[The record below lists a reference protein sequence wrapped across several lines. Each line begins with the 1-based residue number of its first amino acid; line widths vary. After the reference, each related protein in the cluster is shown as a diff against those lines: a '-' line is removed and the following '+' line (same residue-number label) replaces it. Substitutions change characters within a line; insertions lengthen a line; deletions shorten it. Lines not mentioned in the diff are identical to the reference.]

1 MTVHMFGNTCSPAVA
16 NFCLRRTTEDGEE
29 IFGSAAKEFVNNNFY
44 IDDGLTSTPL
54 DTDAIPLVK
63 NTQAL
68 LATANIRLHKVVSNS
83 IVVMESFPAEDR
95 IDNLKDLDLK
105 VDPIPVQRSLG
116 MHWDV
121 EKDAFTFRISLPEKP
136 YTRRGVLAIVNSTY
150 DPLGLITP
158 ITLGGRLLLRKLTD
172 MRNKRSGNN
181 QLLGWD
187 EVLPSSLLNEWLRW
201 RDALYE
207 LQDVLIPRCYHPNNF
222 GQITRVE
229 LHAFSDASEDAIGAT
244 VYLKLVD
251 NKERVSVSLIFA
263 QTKLAPRRLTTIPRL
278 ELYAAVLTTQATRR
292 VLKELTIE
300 VNEVVF
306 YSDPKVVLG
315 YIQNEKRRF
324 YSYVANRVQIIRQI
338 SSPTQWR
345 YVGTSINPAD
355 LATRSISPKQLLN
368 TQWFQGPEFLRNPH
382 QLSPSSHVEMPL
394 NEEDPEIRPLLA
406 LKLNAQQHVKG
417 FGSRRFERFSR
428 WSTLRRAVARLILK
442 IRTFKLRR
450 DLDGE
455 KSSMRPAHPN
465 SENIQRRISSDLLK
479 SAEEVLTKTV
489 QGESFAP
496 EIDALT
502 SSRVHSNRTLT
513 HKEHNHKTSHLYRLD
528 PFLDEYGILHVG
540 GRTRCSH
547 QTYHEKHPAFL
558 PKDHCLSYL
567 VINHYHE
574 KTHHQGQ
581 LISQG
586 AVLQGGF
593 WIISCRR
600 MVSKLINR
608 CVTCKRLRGKVQE
621 QHMSDLPFDHLETP
635 PPFTN
640 VGFDV
645 FGPWVIH
652 MRKLR
657 GGTSNSKRWGLIF
670 TCLNSRAVHIEVL
683 DSMDSSSFICGLRR
697 FFAIRGPAAV
707 LRCDRG
713 TNFLG
718 GKTELENALNEMDQD
733 SIQHYLSE
741 EGCQWLFNPPHASH
755 FGGTW
760 ERQIGTIR
768 RVLDVML
775 SKLGPRQLTHDL
787 LVTLMAEV
795 SAIVNA
801 HPIGVL
807 PTDPDHPQP
816 LSPALLLTMK
826 T

>member
-1 MTVHMFGNTCSPAVA
+1 M
-16 NFCLRRTTEDGEE
+16 D
-29 IFGSAAKEFVNNNFY
+29 
-44 IDDGLTSTPL
+44 
-54 DTDAIPLVK
+54 
-63 NTQAL
+63 
-68 LATANIRLHKVVSNS
+68 
-83 IVVMESFPAEDR
+83 
-95 IDNLKDLDLK
+95 
-105 VDPIPVQRSLG
+105 
-116 MHWDV
+116 
-121 EKDAFTFRISLPEKP
+121 
-136 YTRRGVLAIVNSTY
+136 
-150 DPLGLITP
+150 
-158 ITLGGRLLLRKLTD
+158 
-172 MRNKRSGNN
+172 
-181 QLLGWD
+181 
-187 EVLPSSLLNEWLRW
+187 
-201 RDALYE
+201 
-207 LQDVLIPRCYHPNNF
+207 
-222 GQITRVE
+222 
-229 LHAFSDASEDAIGAT
+229 
-244 VYLKLVD
+244 
-251 NKERVSVSLIFA
+251 
-263 QTKLAPRRLTTIPRL
+263 
-278 ELYAAVLTTQATRR
+278 
-292 VLKELTIE
+292 
-300 VNEVVF
+300 
-306 YSDPKVVLG
+306 
-315 YIQNEKRRF
+315 
-324 YSYVANRVQIIRQI
+324 
-338 SSPTQWR
+338 
-345 YVGTSINPAD
+345 TSINPAD
-355 LATRSISPKQLLN
+355 LATRSTSPKQLLN

-382 QLSPSSHVEMPL
+382 QLSPSPHVEMPL

-406 LKLNAQQHVKG
+406 LKTNAQQHVKG
-417 FGSRRFERFSR
+417 LGSRRFERFSR

-455 KSSMRPAHPN
+455 KSSMRSAHPN

-502 SSRVHSNRTLT
+502 SSRVHSDSTLT
-513 HKEHNHKTSHLYRLD
+513 HKEHKLKTSHLYRLD
-528 PFLDEYGILHVG
+528 PFLDECGILRVG
-540 GRTRCSH
+540 GRTRRSH
-547 QTYHEKHPAFL
+547 QTFHEKHLAFL
-558 PKDHCLSYL
+558 PKDHYLSYL

-574 KTHHQGQ
+574 KTHHQGR

-586 AVLQGGF
+586 AVLQGGY

-621 QHMSDLPFDHLETP
+621 QHMSDLPFDRLETP

-645 FGPWVIH
+645 FGPWTIH
-652 MRKLR
+652 TRKLR

-670 TCLNSRAVHIEVL
+670 TCLNSRAVHVEVL

-733 SIQHYLSE
+733 SIQNYLSE

-768 RVLDVML
+768 RVLGVML

-795 SAIVNA
+795 SAIVYA
-801 HPIGVL
+801 RPIGVL

-816 LSPALLLTMK
+816 LSPATLLTMK
-826 T
+826 TRPLPSPPGTFTAQDIYSRKYWRRVQYLAQQFWIRWKQEYLQELQSRTKWNVRERDLQPGEIVIMKEETPRNYWKMGRIVNAM